1 MEAIHKE
8 LFGEDDLEVA
18 VRMQSGKFIG
28 PIEERY
34 LYYYYKS
41 SRLSKTIIRVTHDSS
56 KNIKWRKITLIFQH
70 KKTRPKRNDFSNH
83 FQTSKISSK
92 YMYEN

>member
-1 MEAIHKE
+1 MIKGNYYYMEAVHKE

-18 VRMQSGKFIG
+18 VQMQSGKFIG

-41 SRLSKTIIRVTHDSS
+41 SKLSKTVIIVTKSILLWLSS
-56 KNIKWRKITLIFQH
+56 QRNIF
-70 KKTRPKRNDFSNH
+70 H
-83 FQTSKISSK
+83 FNLRRRES
-92 YMYEN
+92 

>member
-1 MEAIHKE
+1 MEAVHKE

-28 PIEERY
+28 PIGERY

-41 SRLSKTIIRVTHDSS
+41 SKLSKTVNNSDE
-56 KNIKWRKITLIFQH
+56 KYPFVVIFT
-70 KKTRPKRNDFSNH
+70 KKYFPF
-83 FQTSKISSK
+83 
-92 YMYEN
+92 YP